1 MAHCPKRG
9 TISRRGF
16 ANQEGLVI
24 LVPMSHSVRQHLQ
37 LDIEAYDGSIRAFI
51 PGYEA
56 MLRCAAEAVAEIQ
69 PERVLDLGAG
79 TGALAEVILEQSD
92 AAVVE
97 LVDVDEEMLGRAQA
111 RLRRFG
117 ERVCLR
123 RQSFNDP
130 LPGCDAVTASLALH
144 HVPDIGAKAAL
155 FARIAQALRPG
166 GLFVNA
172 DVTMPEADPER
183 AADYAT
189 WAAHLVA
196 CGIPEARAYQ
206 HFDEWSDEDTY
217 FPLETE
223 LQAMHEAGFD
233 ADCVWRQTP
242 STVLVGRRRAAT
254 SSS

>member
-1 MAHCPKRG
+1 
-9 TISRRGF
+9 
-16 ANQEGLVI
+16 
-24 LVPMSHSVRQHLQ
+24 MSHSVRQHLH
-37 LDIEAYDGSIRAFI
+37 LDIEAYDASIRAFI

-56 MLRCAAEAVAEIQ
+56 MLQCAAEAVAGVQ

-79 TGALAEVILEQSD
+79 TGALAEAILEKSD

-97 LVDVDEEMLGRAQA
+97 LVDVDEEMLGRAEA

-117 ERVCLR
+117 ERARLR
-123 RQSFNDP
+123 RQSFNAP
-130 LPGCDAVTASLALH
+130 LSSCDAVAASLALH
-144 HVPDIGAKAAL
+144 HVPDIGAKTAL

-166 GLFVNA
+166 GIFVNA
-172 DVTMPEADPER
+172 DVTMPEADPQR

-189 WAAHLVA
+189 WAGHLVA
-196 CGIPEARAYQ
+196 CGITEARAYQ

-223 LQAMHEAGFD
+223 LQAMREAGFD
-233 ADCVWRQTP
+233 AECVWRQTP
-242 STVLVGRRRAAT
+242 STVLLGRKRTT

>member
-1 MAHCPKRG
+1 
-9 TISRRGF
+9 
-16 ANQEGLVI
+16 
-24 LVPMSHSVRQHLQ
+24 MSHSVRQHLQ
-37 LDIEAYDGSIRAFI
+37 LDIEAYDVSIRAFI

-56 MLRCAAEAVAEIQ
+56 MLQRAAEAVAGVQ

-79 TGALAEVILEQSD
+79 TGALAEAILERSD

-97 LVDVDEEMLGRAQA
+97 LVDVDGEMLSRAET

-117 ERVCLR
+117 ERVRLR
-123 RQSFNDP
+123 RQSFNGP
-130 LPGCDAVTASLALH
+130 LPHCDAVAASLALH
-144 HVPDIGAKAAL
+144 HVADLDAKAAL

-172 DVTMPEADPER
+172 DVTMPEVDPER
-183 AADYAT
+183 ASDYAT

-217 FPLETE
+217 FPLDRE
-223 LQAMHEAGFD
+223 LRAMREAGFD
-233 ADCVWRQTP
+233 AECVWRQTP
-242 STVLVGRRRAAT
+242 STVLVGCKRAT
-254 SSS
+254 SSN